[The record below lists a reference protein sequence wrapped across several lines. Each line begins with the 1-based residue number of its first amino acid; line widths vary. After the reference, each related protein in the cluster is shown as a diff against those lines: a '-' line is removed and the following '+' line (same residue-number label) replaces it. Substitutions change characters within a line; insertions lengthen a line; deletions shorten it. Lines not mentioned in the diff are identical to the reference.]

1 MGDADRRPEDTEGSR
16 SRSDDDRLTRLRRE
30 IDNARGTSS
39 EPQRA
44 ESRGTQVAFAMRLAT
59 EFVASVIVGAGL
71 GWLLDQWFNT
81 TPLFLLILFGFGTA
95 AGFRN
100 MLRYAAQSQSQTDN
114 AGGSD
119 GPPNP
124 GDTER

>member
-1 MGDADRRPEDTEGSR
+1 MGDADRRQGNKEQPQG
-16 SRSDDDRLTRLRRE
+16 RSDDDRLARLRNQ
-30 IDNARGTSS
+30 IDKARDASS

-71 GWLLDQWFNT
+71 GWLLDQWLNS
-81 TPLFLLILFGFGTA
+81 TPLFLLIFFGFGTA

-100 MLRYAAQSQSQTDN
+100 MMRYAAQSQGEGKD

-119 GPPNP
+119 EPPKP
-124 GDTER
+124 GGSER